1 MTITSFVV
9 INSKDRTEDSRSSTD
24 FTYSIGQ
31 SIEVSSCAIKSVSI
45 PVLQYN
51 VNSKN
56 NTLRIL
62 LLGQATPF
70 VVQLPE
76 GQYDISTFMASL
88 EEGIQSAISD
98 TTFII
103 TQDPLTNKLLLK
115 STANSFY
122 ISVNRVTSPLSLLLG
137 FDYLTLQNELVVYQ
151 QQWIPPFIPRLGG
164 LKNYYLI
171 SRVLSQG
178 FNGLFSGG
186 EQLSLLTN
194 IPITVPYGFTQQY
207 EPDILNVKT
216 YNRPENI
223 QWIDV
228 SIVDQEQNVV
238 NLNGGEIEIVMKVY
252 TKDNAFVPSSNR

>member
-9 INSKDRTEDSRSSTD
+9 INSKDRTSDSRSSTD

-31 SIEVSSCAIKSVSI
+31 SLEVSSVAIKSVSI

-56 NTLRIL
+56 NTLRIQV
-62 LLGQATPF
+62 LGQATPF
-70 VVQLPE
+70 VVQISE
-76 GQYDISTFMASL
+76 GQYDITAFTTAL
-88 EEGIQSAISD
+88 QTAIQSAISD
-98 TTFII
+98 ATFTI
-103 TQDPLTNKLLLK
+103 TQDSLTSKLLLK
-115 STANSFY
+115 STVNSFY
-122 ISVNRVTSPLSLLLG
+122 ISVNSVTSPLSSLLG
-137 FDYLTLQNELVVYQ
+137 FDYIKNELVVYQ

-164 LKNYYLI
+164 LKNYYLL

-207 EPDILNVKT
+207 EPFNLNVKT
-216 YNRPENI
+216 YNRPQNI

-228 SIVDQEQNVV
+228 SIVDEEQNVV
-238 NLNGGEIEIVMKVY
+238 ELNGGEIEIVVKVY
-252 TKDNAFVPSSNR
+252 TKDNAFIPVAR